1 MSGAHRETDPGKRR
15 DAARKSRRLWA
26 LAAGVWT
33 LVIWGHS
40 LLPAAQ
46 SSAESSWV
54 MEAMAPL
61 LALTGLAPD
70 CWHTLVRKLAHM
82 TEFALLGTFWTA
94 ALPLSGAGGCSTEKD
109 RACRVLLTCVLI
121 ALVDETIQLFVPGR
135 SSQVTDVWIDAL
147 GAAIGLGAALL
158 LGKWKRRMER

>member
-1 MSGAHRETDPGKRR
+1 MSGAHRGTDAGKRR
-15 DAARKSRRLWA
+15 LWT

-46 SSAESSWV
+46 SSAESSLV
-54 MEAMAPL
+54 MEIMTPL

-70 CWHTLVRKLAHM
+70 LRHTLVRKLAHM
-82 TEFALLGTFWTA
+82 AEFALLGALWTA
-94 ALPLSGAGGCSTEKD
+94 ALPPGGAGGCSPEHS
-109 RACRVLLTCVLI
+109 RAWRVLPACVLT
-121 ALVDETIQLFVPGR
+121 ALADETIQLFVPGR
-135 SSQVTDVWIDAL
+135 SSQVTDVWIDAM

-158 LGKWKRRMER
+158 FGRKKRRMGR

>member
-1 MSGAHRETDPGKRR
+1 
-15 DAARKSRRLWA
+15 
-26 LAAGVWT
+26 
-33 LVIWGHS
+33 
-40 LLPAAQ
+40 
-46 SSAESSWV
+46 

>member
-1 MSGAHRETDPGKRR
+1 MSGAHRGTDPGKRR
-15 DAARKSRRLWA
+15 DAARKRRRLWA

-94 ALPLSGAGGCSTEKD
+94 ALPLSGAGGCSPEKD
-109 RACRVLLTCVLI
+109 RACQVLLACVLT
-121 ALVDETIQLFVPGR
+121 ALADETIQWFVPGR
-135 SSQVTDVWIDAL
+135 GSGVTDVWIDLL
-147 GAAIGLGAALL
+147 GAAIGLGAALP
-158 LGKWKRRMER
+158 LGKWKRRMEL